1 MKTTR
6 SKTNATVRR
15 NLGRIIREAD
25 GKTRIAISSE
35 TPCPDEVY
43 VNKAWR
49 RCNLSLSHAP
59 EAVDM
64 ERIRDGIALKDGHWS
79 ETVLA
84 RAMDP
89 SIEDGKL
96 VAHDIV
102 WSASDKAQ
110 VFEKD
115 FASGVLRDIS
125 VEAYF
130 SYADCEVVGDANREV
145 IDVVVRKWTPLCA
158 AFVVNGADP
167 NAGVSREM
175 ETDVPDEPETQT
187 KPAEEPAAPAAV
199 ETTAREEKKMDP
211 KEIQQVY
218 DLARKFNIAGDTIS
232 QWLGEG
238 KTLAECRAAILDEIA
253 ERAAKP
259 ANAVEIPGSAIPAK
273 DIKRYSVIKAFCSM
287 MRKED
292 DESKVDAGLEREC
305 SREIAHQLG
314 RSPRGLFIPAA
325 VLARDFSSDPAIGGA
340 IIPTEYLGGSFI
352 EKLRS
357 KLVISNLGVRYLP
370 GLVGDVAIPKQTGS
384 VTGYYIDNE
393 AKTGVPESEPTTGL
407 VGLTPRTFGA
417 RGIITRKM
425 LKQARNPAAD
435 AFVQEDIL
443 QVCARGVQIGA
454 LYGTGA
460 NGQPTG
466 LANSVAKST
475 AAANFQTIVDMESAI
490 ETPND
495 EENVTFLLNRRT
507 FGRLRLISKDVGS
520 GHFLATRE
528 RGAKYVDDI
537 PALTTSDIGA
547 NEIFLG
553 DWSQLII
560 GMWGSV
566 DITINPYSEDARGA
580 LTITA
585 LQDFDVG
592 IRHEESFKYV
602 EFTNA

>member
-35 TPCPDEVY
+35 TPCRDIVY
-43 VNKAWR
+43 IDGAWR
-49 RCNLSLSHAP
+49 DCNLKLSHAP
-59 EAVDM
+59 DAVDM

-79 ETVLA
+79 DTIMA

-102 WSASDKAQ
+102 WSASEDAQ
-110 VFEKD
+110 VMEKD

-125 VEAYF
+125 IEAAFKY
-130 SYADCEVVGDANREV
+130 SDCEKTGETDGLVNVT
-145 IDVVVRKWTPLCA
+145 VRKWTPLCA

-167 NAGVSREM
+167 NSGISREM
-175 ETDVPDEPETQT
+175 EVPAPQTETKSAGNET
-187 KPAEEPAAPAAV
+187 AAPAV
-199 ETTAREEKKMDP
+199 ETTTAREEKHMDP

-218 DLARKFNIAGDTIS
+218 DLARKFNISGDTIS
-232 QWLGEG
+232 KWLGEG
-238 KTLAECRAAILDEIA
+238 KSLAECRAAVLDELA
-253 ERAAKP
+253 ARSAKP
-259 ANAVEIPGSAIPAK
+259 ANAVEVPGSTIPAK
-273 DIKRYSVIKAFCSM
+273 DLKRYSIIKAFCSM
-287 MRKED
+287 LRKED
-292 DESKVDAGLEREC
+292 DESRVDAGLEREC
-305 SREIAHQLG
+305 SKEIAHQLG
-314 RSPRGLFIPAA
+314 RAPRGLFVPVQ
-325 VLARDFSSDPAIGGA
+325 VLARDFSSDPAVGGA
-340 IIPTEYLGGSFI
+340 LIPTEYLGGSFI

-357 KLVISNLGVRYLP
+357 KLVISELGIRYLP

-393 AKTGVPESEPTTGL
+393 AKGGVPESEPATGL
-407 VGLTPRTFGA
+407 VGLAPKTFGA
-417 RGIITRKM
+417 RGLITRKM

-443 QVCARGVQIGA
+443 QICARGVQIGA

-475 AAANFQTIVDMESAI
+475 AAANFQTIIDMESAI

-495 EENVTFLLNRRT
+495 EENVKFLLNRKT

-520 GHFLATRE
+520 GQFLAVRE

-537 PALTTSDIGA
+537 SALTTSDVGD

-553 DWSQLII
+553 DWSQLIV

-580 LTITA
+580 LIITA

-592 IRHEESFKYV
+592 LRHEESFKYV
-602 EFTNA
+602 QFS